1 MKKYKVEVGGFVST
15 YRQRTLTIYAEN
27 ETEASDKAIERFMEL
42 QQEKVGNMCDG
53 GEINS
58 IEEI

>member
-1 MKKYKVEVGGFVST
+1 MNKYRVEVGGFVST
-15 YRQRTLTIYAEN
+15 YRRRTLTIYAED
-27 ETEASDKAIERFMEL
+27 EIEASDKAIEKFMEL

-53 GEINS
+53 GVINN